1 MVKHWVEHNSPHET
15 VDVALAR
22 TLLQRQM
29 PTGAVEQ
36 PLPEHMKDTPA
47 RFVNMLSEMTAREE
61 FNFTTFKS
69 DSDDMVV
76 LDRIPF
82 YTLCAHHVVPF
93 YGFAY
98 IGYVPSGRI
107 AGLSKFARAVR
118 YCARGFHV
126 QEELTRELADF
137 LEDKLYPEGSLRID
151 LEGQPT
157 GGLAVVLRAE
167 HMCMA
172 MRGVATPGVMT
183 TTSRMTGVFADHKR
197 TAKAEFMS
205 IIKESW

>member
-1 MVKHWVEHNSPHET
+1 M
-15 VDVALAR
+15 A
-22 TLLQRQM
+22 
-29 PTGAVEQ
+29 
-36 PLPEHMKDTPA
+36 DTPD
-47 RFVNMLSEMTAREE
+47 RFVRMMEEMTTREE
-61 FNFTTFKS
+61 FNFTTFES
-69 DSDDMVV
+69 TSDDMVV
-76 LDRIPF
+76 LEGIPF

-93 YGFAY
+93 YGYAY
-98 IGYVPSGRI
+98 IGYVPAGRI

-118 YCARGFHV
+118 YCAKGFHV
-126 QEELTRELADF
+126 QEELTREITDF
-137 LEDKLYPEGSLRID
+137 LTGYLYADPYSSIEGSHPR
-151 LEGQPT
+151 

-183 TTSRMTGVFADHKR
+183 TTSRMTGVFANHNR